1 MRAVDEFAITHIDA
15 GVVAPAGMPKG
26 NNVANLHVFHIID
39 AFAYYRL
46 LTGGAG
52 QVYAHAFVGP
62 THKAG
67 AVKPAGG
74 HAPRHIWG
82 ADCRPSLAQK
92 LLVALLFVI
101 IKGCFVR
108 AAKAL
113 FCLSAIGI
121 WFIAGFLGAA
131 KCHGTNQSQHTQFQI
146 FTHRHSVWVAPQQR
160 PRRVTQKNGNKPA
173 CL

>member
-46 LTGGAG
+46 LAGGAG

-62 THKAG
+62 AHKAG

-74 HAPRHIWG
+74 HTPRHIWG
-82 ADCRPSLAQK
+82 ADCRPGLAQK
-92 LLVALLFVI
+92 LLVALLLVI
-101 IKGCFVR
+101 IKGRFV
-108 AAKAL
+108 
-113 FCLSAIGI
+113 
-121 WFIAGFLGAA
+121 
-131 KCHGTNQSQHTQFQI
+131 
-146 FTHRHSVWVAPQQR
+146 
-160 PRRVTQKNGNKPA
+160 
-173 CL
+173 